1 LADKIFDLLITSWK
15 EGLDEMI
22 MQLFG
27 LKIMVNIREPEV
39 DALFTHFI
47 NEYKGPVD
55 NLATDFWDCLKEE
68 KTMVTATSNDID
80 SNIKNFHKDV
90 TQSPWLRSSFSSIPL
105 TMFAKMMKKLRRALV
120 SKEVTTEFSNELDKL
135 SKMRITDTEFD
146 EFVKLYFIICSAYP
160 EYLSE
165 VWPNVIKIKK
175 AIIPPSFLKQDVTCK
190 SHNVIS

>member
-1 LADKIFDLLITSWK
+1 
-15 EGLDEMI
+15 MI
-22 MQLFG
+22 MSLFE
-27 LKIMVNIREPEV
+27 LKFMVNITEPEV

-47 NEYKGPVD
+47 NEFKEPVD
-55 NLATDFWDCLKEE
+55 DLATDFWDCLKEE
-68 KTMVTATSNDID
+68 KKILTATSNDID
-80 SNIKNFHKDV
+80 TNKKTFIKSYSESMAEK
-90 TQSPWLRSSFSSIPL
+90 SFFVN
-105 TMFAKMMKKLRRALV
+105 TTYYVRQDDETLRRALV
-120 SKEVTTEFSNELDKL
+120 SKEATTELSNELDKL
-135 SKMRITDTEFD
+135 IKMRITDKEFD